1 MLLGREAEL
10 HQLDELVQRARG
22 GISGVVVIQGEPGSG
37 KTSLLERFVS
47 SLAQDV
53 TVLRGLGVESEAHL
67 AYAGLTGLFRP
78 IFEFVPEL
86 PAMQR
91 AALGSALALEGS
103 ERGGDQLAVAAGGL
117 ALLAAAALK
126 VPTIVVIDDVQW
138 LEPSSLFAVL
148 FAARRIANDR
158 LCIVLATR
166 ADPDIDALLQGFP
179 RMPLG
184 GLNLDDATQLL
195 STLKAD
201 ISPNA
206 VGALVEATCGNP
218 LALMEAAQG
227 LDQWQIAGVH
237 PLGSPLAVGDHLES
251 AFAVHLDRLSAGGR
265 TAVALAAAEPSG
277 KRFLL
282 LSAAADLGVTF
293 SDFREAVDA
302 RLLDESP
309 STITVRHPLLRS
321 VALRRTQQ
329 KDRRRMHQALA
340 SHLDDQEQG
349 ERRAWHLAAATEG
362 PDEGVAALLESAA
375 SAALARADIS
385 AAVAGFQQAAM
396 LSPRRTDRGRRL
408 FNAGA
413 AASQHGQGDELLRQA
428 LACTDDLALRADII
442 VLRARSAV
450 ERGDQVL
457 AGRLVRDEI
466 DAVQK
471 ESRMGGAVLL
481 ALGAGAAWSAASF
494 DELQE
499 LSQQSVGLI
508 EDDDELSGP
517 AILPLVMALM
527 ASVVSGRPDV
537 ELANKCATAARGG
550 IHPTLATPVIHV
562 LTVAGELEA
571 AEHLR
576 LSARKQCR
584 EEGSLMALMW
594 VDGMGMNL
602 EVRRGKLAQA
612 YAMGTAVLELVATI
626 ASPYGQPVV
635 QTTLAQIEAI
645 TGMESSCRGR
655 IELVRRAA
663 ARSGTDV
670 VVLQAEYV
678 LGLLELGQGRLH
690 AAVRQL
696 ERTHHEFEERGLRG
710 LGLWP
715 VLSDLIESTALSG
728 EIDEAHRLLALLQAR
743 MVHDPLPFTALVSSR
758 VMAIMAEDHDVPQQF
773 ATALA
778 RARSYGNPFEEG
790 RTHLAYGRRLA
801 ALGRSEAVEELQISH
816 ECFQLVGATPWA
828 DRAADELEAIGRAR
842 PLHMPPLT
850 QLLTTHE
857 QEVVELAITGA
868 TTREIATELLMSP
881 KTVES
886 HLTSSYRK
894 LGVRSKTQLG
904 HVLNRPKVRRQ

>member
-10 HQLDELVQRARG
+10 HQLDDLVQRARA
-22 GISGVVVIQGEPGSG
+22 GISGVVVIPGEPGSG
-37 KTSLLERFVS
+37 KTSLLEHFIS

-91 AALGSALALEGS
+91 SALGSALALEGS

-117 ALLAAAALK
+117 ALLAAAALRA
-126 VPTIVVIDDVQW
+126 PTIVVIDDVQW

-158 LCIVLATR
+158 LCIVLAAR
-166 ADPDIDALLQGFP
+166 ADPGIDALLQGFP

-184 GLNLDDATQLL
+184 GLNLDDAMQLL

-206 VGALVEATCGNP
+206 VGALVEATGGNP

-251 AFAVHLDRLSAGGR
+251 AFAVHLDRLRPGAR

-277 KRFLL
+277 ERLLL
-282 LSAAADLGVTF
+282 LSAASDLGVTL

-302 RLLDESP
+302 RMLDESP

-321 VALRRTQQ
+321 VALRRTHRE
-329 KDRRRMHQALA
+329 DRRGIHQALA

-396 LSPRRTDRGRRL
+396 LSLQRTDQGRRL
-408 FNAGA
+408 FSAGA
-413 AASQHGQGDELLRQA
+413 AASQLGQGDELLHQA
-428 LACTDDLALRADII
+428 LACTDDPALRADII
-442 VLRARSAV
+442 VLQARSAI
-450 ERGDQVL
+450 ERGDHALVSQ
-457 AGRLVRDEI
+457 LVRDEVES
-466 DAVQK
+466 VQK
-471 ESRMGGAVLL
+471 ESRMAGAVLL
-481 ALGAGAAWSAASF
+481 SLGAAAAWSAASF
-494 DELQE
+494 DQLESLAE
-499 LSQQSVGLI
+499 KSVALI
-508 EDDDELSGP
+508 EEGDSLSGP
-517 AILPLVMALM
+517 AVLPLCMALV
-527 ASVVSGRPDV
+527 ASVISGRPDM
-537 ELANKCATAARGG
+537 ELAKKCAVAAQAG
-550 IHPTLATPVIHV
+550 IHPALATPVMQSLITADQ
-562 LTVAGELEA
+562 LGA
-571 AEHLR
+571 AESLR
-576 LSARKQCR
+576 ISARKQCR
-584 EEGSLMALMW
+584 DEGSLMALTW
-594 VDGMGMNL
+594 VDGIGMNL
-602 EVRRGKLAQA
+602 GVRRGDLAQA
-612 YAMGTAVLELVATI
+612 CAMGTALLELLTTI
-626 ASPYGQPVV
+626 ASPYGQAQV

-655 IELVRRAA
+655 IELVRRTA
-663 ARSGTDV
+663 ARYGTDV
-670 VVLQAEYV
+670 IVLQAEYV

-696 ERTHHEFEERGLRG
+696 ERTHHEFEEQGLLG

-715 VLSDLIESTALSG
+715 VLSDLIEATALSG
-728 EIDEAHRLLALLQAR
+728 EIDEARRLLTLLKTR
-743 MVHDPLPFTALVSSR
+743 TEHDSLPFTALVSSR
-758 VMAIMAEDHDVPQQF
+758 VMAIMAADHDVPQRF
-773 ATALA
+773 AAALA
-778 RARSYGNPFEEG
+778 HARSYGNPFEEG

-801 ALGRSEAVEELQISH
+801 ALGRSEAVEELQISY

-842 PLHMPPLT
+842 PLHMPPLI

-894 LGVRSKTQLG
+894 LGVRSKTQLA
-904 HVLNRPKVRRQ
+904 HVLNRPQVRRQ